1 MLEIKFLET
10 EVFFFFMLIRT
21 ADLFQTKLFLL
32 WYKEM
37 NI

>member
-10 EVFFFFMLIRT
+10 EVFFFILIRT